1 MVDHYK
7 ILEVDKNAD
16 DDTIRK
22 SYKRLALKWH
32 PDRNKD
38 NQEKSTEKFKKI
50 SESYDILSNK
60 EKRHQYDIFGNNDS
74 VGIPFSTQNAN
85 DIFAQFF
92 RDGGININQEMSFSG
107 SSESIQT
114 STVIQGN
121 KKITTRIIQKNGQVT
136 KEVIEELITDGGN
149 NGSVSSNNFNFT
161 FSF

>member
-7 ILEVDKNAD
+7 ILEVNKNAD
-16 DDTIRK
+16 EDTIRK
-22 SYKRLALKWH
+22 SYKKLALKYH

-38 NQEKSTEKFKKI
+38 NQIEATEKFKKI
-50 SESYDILSNK
+50 SESYDVLSNK
-60 EKRHQYDIFGNNDS
+60 EKRQQYDTFGNDS

-92 RDGGININQEMSFSG
+92 GNGGININQEMSFSG

>member
-1 MVDHYK
+1 MVNHYK

-16 DDTIRK
+16 EDTIRK
-22 SYKRLALKWH
+22 SYKKLALKYH

-38 NQEKSTEKFKKI
+38 NQAEATEKFKKI
-50 SESYDILSNK
+50 SESYDVLSNK
-60 EKRHQYDIFGNNDS
+60 EKRQQYDMFGDNNS

-92 RDGGININQEMSFSG
+92 GNGGININQEMSFSG

-121 KKITTRIIQKNGQVT
+121 KKITTKIINRNGQVT
-136 KEVIEELITDGGN
+136 KEVTEEIINQGN
-149 NGSVSSNNFNFT
+149 NGSVSSSNFNFA